1 MEDNPEVDNV
11 PDPETQLSVALELS
25 GGNSKELENLDDVV
39 DRLIPNNEET
49 EKPAS
54 EVDQTTAI
62 IVESES
68 GAESE
73 SQFNNISQI
82 EAAPLVASSSVNG
95 LAGDSIQ
102 PSFGSPEHTEVDAE
116 EPIESKTEIRDE
128 PNYSTESREGDVEKR
143 KENSA
148 EESKDESKDESKEES
163 KEEGKESISEG
174 VAEHATTSKPKRL
187 TLQERLKLAAQTKA
201 KKKREQKETLGSAL
215 GASFH
220 GAESPS
226 SDLTDSE
233 ALKINAPV
241 PSRTPIST
249 PVTGATPSSTPLSFV
264 NNRDSVINNLQ
275 KKLEAKELQVK
286 ELLEE
291 GMKLSSNE
299 VSLLQTVK
307 RLKQENNSLANE
319 LNNASEINRKLESRS
334 QKLDA
339 LEKEF
344 IKEED
349 LASKYD
355 QLKNEFQQK
364 EKELKK
370 VQVRETNLDNKLHNA
385 NQEIRE
391 LSEKNIHLQSSRDQA
406 LSELR
411 ECELLLST
419 SKAEAGV
426 AIKKLKE
433 EILSLE
439 ERIEVLRVANENSK
453 QFEKS
458 DNLENYEQLQQ
469 EFSHSQENWKLI
481 EDGYIRKISSLESDI
496 SSSKTKEQQS
506 GKQVKAL
513 TSEIKELSRDN
524 TRLINDVQVLSKDIS
539 VLKKELNLKNAEI
552 KALNETLENKVN
564 TFDLEK
570 KRLIRKLEVKNFPS
584 SDPGIPSDSLSRERS
599 LGDISS
605 TSITSSLNPTNNSSH
620 NSFQLGE
627 SSSRRISTASI
638 LDNSFTNDS
647 DVRTIDDSGHPTNHA
662 MDMLTS
668 QLRSLELQVSKLKT
682 ENKYLAEEKKGLTQ
696 EIVKLMK
703 LNENSKAYH
712 HEIETL
718 NQQLQDSKTEYENA
732 LILLGEKSELV
743 EELRA
748 DVEDLKDICKQQVKD
763 MVKLTSK

>member
-1 MEDNPEVDNV
+1 MEDNAKVDNV
-11 PDPETQLSVALELS
+11 PDPETKSSIALELS
-25 GGNSKELENLDDVV
+25 SRNFKEFENLDDALDKHVS
-39 DRLIPNNEET
+39 NNEEL
-49 EKPAS
+49 ELPAS
-54 EVDQTTAI
+54 EVDQTTTTI
-62 IVESES
+62 LESDSEVE
-68 GAESE
+68 GE
-73 SQFNNISQI
+73 SQPSNISEI
-82 EAAPLVASSSVNG
+82 EAAPLVTGSNVNA
-95 LAGDSIQ
+95 LAGNRTQASVGGI
-102 PSFGSPEHTEVDAE
+102 GHTEIVAE
-116 EPIESKTEIRDE
+116 EPVDSNSKAEVNDE
-128 PNYSTESREGDVEKR
+128 PNVNTQTREEGNEEKIEESK
-143 KENSA
+143 
-148 EESKDESKDESKEES
+148 EESKDESMEES
-163 KEEGKESISEG
+163 KENVIEG
-174 VAEHATTSKPKRL
+174 ATEHVTTSKPKRL

-201 KKKREQKETLGSAL
+201 KKRREQNEIPGSAL
-215 GASFH
+215 GTSFH

-249 PVTGATPSSTPLSFV
+249 PVTAATPSSTPSSYV

-275 KKLEAKELQVK
+275 KKLEAKEIQVK

-307 RLKQENNSLANE
+307 RLKQENNSLVNE
-319 LNNASEINRKLESRS
+319 LNNVSEINRKLEIRS
-334 QKLDA
+334 QRLDA

-344 IKEED
+344 IKGED

-364 EKELKK
+364 EKELRKL
-370 VQVRETNLDNKLHNA
+370 QVKETNLDNKLHNA

-411 ECELLLST
+411 ECELLLTT
-419 SKAEAGV
+419 SKAEAEL

-469 EFSHSQENWKLI
+469 EFSNSQENWKLI
-481 EDGYIRKISSLESDI
+481 EDSYIHKISSLESDI

-513 TSEIKELSRDN
+513 SLEIKELSRDN
-524 TRLINDVQVLSKDIS
+524 TRLINDIQVLSKEIG
-539 VLKKELNLKNAEI
+539 LLRKELDSKNTEI
-552 KALNETLENKVN
+552 QALNETLENKVN

-570 KRLIRKLEVKNFPS
+570 KRLIRKLEVKKSPS
-584 SDPGIPSDSLSRERS
+584 SEPGTLPDSFSRERS
-599 LGDISS
+599 LGDIST
-605 TSITSSLNPTNNSSH
+605 TSITSSLNPTNSSSH

-627 SSSRRISTASI
+627 SSSRRISTTSI
-638 LDNSFTNDS
+638 FDNNFTNDS
-647 DVRTIDDSGHPTNHA
+647 DARTIEESNLPTNHT

-668 QLRSLELQVSKLKT
+668 QLRSLELQISKLKT
-682 ENKYLAEEKKGLTQ
+682 ENKYLAEEKKELTQ

-712 HEIETL
+712 HEIEIL
-718 NQQLQDSKTEYENA
+718 NQQLQDSKTEYEKA
-732 LILLGEKSELV
+732 LVLLGEKSELV

-748 DVEDLKDICKQQVKD
+748 DVEDLKDICKQQVRD